1 MGQRI
6 EVTPSVVDDI
16 LVLDTDRSITGQD
29 GTEYPSRESAESD
42 DRFPGQLASRL
53 FQNDGFVEHV
63 FVASNAVVVKRS
75 AGWEEDTV
83 ENAARVVSDF
93 FLFYPEAG

>member
-6 EVTPSVVDDI
+6 EVSASVVEDI
-16 LVLDTDRSITGQD
+16 LLLDTDRTITGQD
-29 GTEYPSRESAESD
+29 GTEYPSRETAESD
-42 DRFPGQLASRL
+42 DRFPGRLAARL
-53 FQNDGFVEHV
+53 FQSDGSVDHV

-75 AGWEEDTV
+75 GGWDDDSV
-83 ENAARVVSDF
+83 ASASDVVSDF

>member
-42 DRFPGQLASRL
+42 DRFPGQL
-53 FQNDGFVEHV
+53 QNDGFVEHV